1 MTWIINIF
9 FFLFFLERKHKI
21 NINLKEAFQ
30 TFFVIK
36 EIERSISN
44 TQTIQDNLKRKMDI
58 AENGSRVAQ
67 ENVEI
72 EIFFHCV
79 ICKVDIYQKTEAVK
93 HLGKWFL

>member
-1 MTWIINIF
+1 
-9 FFLFFLERKHKI
+9 
-21 NINLKEAFQ
+21 
-30 TFFVIK
+30 
-36 EIERSISN
+36 
-44 TQTIQDNLKRKMDI
+44 MDI